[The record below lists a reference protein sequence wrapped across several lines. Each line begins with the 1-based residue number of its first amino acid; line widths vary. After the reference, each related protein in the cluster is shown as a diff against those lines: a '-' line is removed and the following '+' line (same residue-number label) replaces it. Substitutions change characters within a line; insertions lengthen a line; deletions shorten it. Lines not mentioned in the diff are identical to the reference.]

1 MAKKAVYNEESISQL
16 KGADRVGLRPAVIF
30 GSDGIEG
37 CEHAVFE
44 ILSNSIDEAREG
56 YGKEITV
63 TRFLDGSVEVVD
75 HGRGMP
81 MDYNEKE
88 KRWNWELLFCEMY
101 AGSKYNTNN
110 GGTYEYS
117 LGLNGLGLC
126 ATQYASEYMDA
137 EVHKNGFRYEI
148 HFKAGEPVS
157 ELQKEP
163 YNKKDTGTRIR
174 WKPDIKVFTDIDIP
188 LEYYQ
193 ETILRQSVV
202 NAGIKF
208 VLRNQTGEKSF
219 DKYEYC
225 YENGIVD
232 YIKEFVGDDAFSS
245 VQFWQGERKGRDRAD
260 LPEYKVKLNVALC
273 FSNKKQ
279 LKEYYH
285 NSSFLEHGGAPEKA
299 VKSAFV
305 SQIDSYLKAN
315 SKYLKSDSKINFQ
328 DVEDCLVLVS
338 SSFSTQTSYENQT
351 KKAITNK
358 FIQEAMTDFLRHQ
371 LEVYF
376 IENRIDAEKIAEQVL
391 INMRSRVKAESTRL
405 NIKKTLQS
413 GNSMTD
419 RIEKFVDCRSKDV
432 SEREIFIVEGDSA
445 LGACKQARD
454 SAFQAVMPVRGKIL
468 NCLKAEYPK
477 IFKNDIITDLIKVLG
492 CGVEVSSKA
501 NKNLSLFNMDNLR
514 CSQVII
520 CTDADVDGYQI
531 RTLIL
536 TMIYRLMPTLIKEGK
551 VFIAESPLYE
561 ITCKDETW
569 FCYTEKEKQDA
580 LLEIGDRK
588 YTIQRS
594 KGLGENEPEM
604 MWLTTMNPKTRR
616 LIKVEPDYSPEA
628 VADKFDLLLGD
639 NLQGRKDYIA
649 ENGAQYI
656 DMTDLS

>member
-16 KGADRVGLRPAVIF
+16 KGADRVRLRPAVIF

-299 VKSAFV
+299 VKV
-305 SQIDSYLKAN
+305 
-315 SKYLKSDSKINFQ
+315 
-328 DVEDCLVLVS
+328 
-338 SSFSTQTSYENQT
+338 
-351 KKAITNK
+351 
-358 FIQEAMTDFLRHQ
+358 
-371 LEVYF
+371 
-376 IENRIDAEKIAEQVL
+376 
-391 INMRSRVKAESTRL
+391 RL
-405 NIKKTLQS
+405 
-413 GNSMTD
+413 
-419 RIEKFVDCRSKDV
+419 F
-432 SEREIFIVEGDSA
+432 
-445 LGACKQARD
+445 
-454 SAFQAVMPVRGKIL
+454 
-468 NCLKAEYPK
+468 
-477 IFKNDIITDLIKVLG
+477 
-492 CGVEVSSKA
+492 
-501 NKNLSLFNMDNLR
+501 
-514 CSQVII
+514 
-520 CTDADVDGYQI
+520 
-531 RTLIL
+531 
-536 TMIYRLMPTLIKEGK
+536 
-551 VFIAESPLYE
+551 
-561 ITCKDETW
+561 
-569 FCYTEKEKQDA
+569 
-580 LLEIGDRK
+580 
-588 YTIQRS
+588 
-594 KGLGENEPEM
+594 
-604 MWLTTMNPKTRR
+604 RR
-616 LIKVEPDYSPEA
+616 LTAI
-628 VADKFDLLLGD
+628 
-639 NLQGRKDYIA
+639 
-649 ENGAQYI
+649 
-656 DMTDLS
+656 

>member
-16 KGADRVGLRPAVIF
+16 KGADRVRLRPAVIF

-501 NKNLSLFNMDNLR
+501 NKNLSLFLSDQPLFH
-514 CSQVII
+514 QFVI

>member
-16 KGADRVGLRPAVIF
+16 KGADRVRLRPAVIF

-63 TRFLDGSVEVVD
+63 TRFLDGSVEIVD

-477 IFKNDIITDLIKVLG
+477 IFKNDIITDLIEVLG

-514 CSQVII
+514 WSKVII

>member
-16 KGADRVGLRPAVIF
+16 KGADRVRLRPAVIF

-44 ILSNSIDEAREG
+44 IFSNSIDEAREG

-208 VLRNQTGEKSF
+208 VLRNQIGEKSF

-514 CSQVII
+514 WSKVII

>member
-16 KGADRVGLRPAVIF
+16 KGADRVRLRPAVIF

-279 LKEYYH
+279 LKEFYH

-514 CSQVII
+514 WSKVII

>member
-1 MAKKAVYNEESISQL
+1 MAKKAEYTEESISQL
-16 KGADRVGLRPAVIF
+16 KGADRVRLRPAVIF

-56 YGKEITV
+56 YGNEITV
-63 TRFLDGSVEVVD
+63 TKFLDGSIEVLD

-88 KRWNWELLFCEMY
+88 GRYNWELLFCEMY

-126 ATQYASEYMDA
+126 ATQYASEYMEA
-137 EVHKNGFRYEI
+137 EIHKNGFCYKMNFE
-148 HFKAGEPVS
+148 HGEPVG

-163 YNKKDTGTRIR
+163 YGKRDTGTRIR
-174 WKPDIKVFTDIDIP
+174 WKPDLQVFTDIDIP

-193 ETILRQSVV
+193 ETIKRQSVV
-202 NAGIKF
+202 NEGVKF
-208 VLRNQTGEKSF
+208 ILREQVGTNSF
-219 DKYEYC
+219 EKYEYS
-225 YENGIVD
+225 YEHGITD
-232 YIKEFVGDDAFSS
+232 YVKEIVGDKAFSS
-245 VQFWQGERKGRDRAD
+245 VQFWQTERKGKDRAD
-260 LPEYKVKLNVALC
+260 MPEYKVKMNIALC
-273 FSNKKQ
+273 FSNKVQ

-315 SKYLKSDSKINFQ
+315 SRYLKTDSKITFQ
-328 DVEDCLVLVS
+328 DVDDCLVLVI

-358 FIQEAMTDFLRHQ
+358 FIQEAMTEFLKHS

-376 IENRIDAEKIAEQVL
+376 IENKIEADKIAEQVL
-391 INMRSRVKAESTRL
+391 INMRSRIKAESTRL

-413 GNSMTD
+413 SNSMTD

-454 SAFQAVMPVRGKIL
+454 SAFQAIMPVRGKIL

-477 IFKNDIITDLIKVLG
+477 IFKSEIITDLIKVLG

-514 CSQVII
+514 WSKVII
-520 CTDADVDGYQI
+520 CTDADVDGFQI

-561 ITCKDETW
+561 INCKDDTY
-569 FCYTEKEKQDA
+569 FCYTEKEKAQV
-580 LLEIGDRK
+580 LEEIGDKK
-588 YTIQRS
+588 YTVQRS

-649 ENGAQYI
+649 ENGYQYI
-656 DMTDLS
+656 DLTDLS

>member
-16 KGADRVGLRPAVIF
+16 KGADRVRLRPAVIF

-432 SEREIFIVEGDSA
+432 SEREIFIVEGVSA

-514 CSQVII
+514 WSKVII

-580 LLEIGDRK
+580 ILEIGDRK

>member
-16 KGADRVGLRPAVIF
+16 KGADRVRLRPAVIF

-44 ILSNSIDEAREG
+44 IFSNSIDEAREG

-245 VQFWQGERKGRDRAD
+245 VQLWQGERKGRDRAD

-514 CSQVII
+514 WSKVII

>member
-16 KGADRVGLRPAVIF
+16 KGADRVRLRPAVIF

-208 VLRNQTGEKSF
+208 VLRNQIGEKSF

-419 RIEKFVDCRSKDV
+419 RIEKLVDCRSKDV

-514 CSQVII
+514 WSKVII

>member
-16 KGADRVGLRPAVIF
+16 KGADRVRLRPAVIF

-477 IFKNDIITDLIKVLG
+477 IFKNDIITDLIKMLG

-514 CSQVII
+514 WSKVII

>member
-16 KGADRVGLRPAVIF
+16 KGADRVRLRPAVIF

-501 NKNLSLFNMDNLR
+501 NKNLSLFNMDNL
-514 CSQVII
+514 SWSKVII

-604 MWLTTMNPKTRR
+604 MWLTTMNPQTRR

>member
-16 KGADRVGLRPAVIF
+16 KGADRVRLRPAVIF

-454 SAFQAVMPVRGKIL
+454 SAFQAVMPVRGKKH
-468 NCLKAEYPK
+468 NFLKA
-477 IFKNDIITDLIKVLG
+477 
-492 CGVEVSSKA
+492 
-501 NKNLSLFNMDNLR
+501 
-514 CSQVII
+514 
-520 CTDADVDGYQI
+520 
-531 RTLIL
+531 
-536 TMIYRLMPTLIKEGK
+536 
-551 VFIAESPLYE
+551 
-561 ITCKDETW
+561 
-569 FCYTEKEKQDA
+569 
-580 LLEIGDRK
+580 
-588 YTIQRS
+588 
-594 KGLGENEPEM
+594 
-604 MWLTTMNPKTRR
+604 
-616 LIKVEPDYSPEA
+616 
-628 VADKFDLLLGD
+628 
-639 NLQGRKDYIA
+639 
-649 ENGAQYI
+649 
-656 DMTDLS
+656 